1 VLLSWFETREDALLI
16 MRSTSN
22 IALALRSPRAAL
34 ARSKRMTTFPDALFG
49 TLKQLA

>member
-1 VLLSWFETREDALLI
+1 

-34 ARSKRMTTFPDALFG
+34 ARSQRVATFPDALFG
-49 TLKQLA
+49 TLEQLA